1 MGVTMLATQT
11 EEEIQRQVHVIRD
24 AAKII
29 RRSPRKTDAF
39 LRAIDPNIDERKK
52 KVKKSK

>member
-1 MGVTMLATQT
+1 MTILATQT
-11 EEEIQRQVHVIRD
+11 KEEIQRQVRVIRD

-39 LRAIDPNIDERKK
+39 LRAIDPNIDKRKK
-52 KVKKSK
+52 SAEE

>member
-1 MGVTMLATQT
+1 MGITMLATQT
-11 EEEIQRQVHVIRD
+11 EEEIQRQVRVIRD

-39 LRAIDPNIDERKK
+39 LRAIDPNIDKRK
-52 KVKKSK
+52 KVKLSK

>member
-1 MGVTMLATQT
+1 MGMTMLATQT
-11 EEEIQRQVHVIRD
+11 EEEIQRQVRVIRD

-29 RRSPRKTDAF
+29 RRSPRKTNAF
-39 LRAIDPNIDERKK
+39 LRAIDPNIDKRK

>member
-1 MGVTMLATQT
+1 MGITMLATQT
-11 EEEIQRQVHVIRD
+11 EEEIQRQVRVIRN

-29 RRSPRKTDAF
+29 HRSSRKTDAF
-39 LRAIDPNIDERKK
+39 LRAIDPNIDKRK